1 MLLADSAHP
10 HWRTRDVNP
19 LRRRQTRAQD
29 TRNIS
34 WPSTRSESFAST
46 CGASCRRCVSR
57 CAADRCEFHRRSP
70 LTAALQ
76 PDQQL
81 VIIKIYNW
89 GRPFCTFF
97 HQIILFHS
105 PFTKFSFLYSFTV
118 PRQPQSACFTV
129 SLLAISSTQSNLF
142 AIKRNRKESGPRRHL
157 LSSELAA
164 PVSPS
169 NEVDEN

>member
-81 VIIKIYNW
+81 VIIEVYNW
-89 GRPFCTFF
+89 GRSFCTFF
-97 HQIILFHS
+97 SSNNSLS
-105 PFTKFSFLYSFTV
+105 FSIHEIFLLVLVHGADTTSI
-118 PRQPQSACFTV
+118 RLLHCFTV
-129 SLLAISSTQSNLF
+129 GHFFYT
-142 AIKRNRKESGPRRHL
+142 IKFVCH
-157 LSSELAA
+157 
-164 PVSPS
+164 
-169 NEVDEN
+169 